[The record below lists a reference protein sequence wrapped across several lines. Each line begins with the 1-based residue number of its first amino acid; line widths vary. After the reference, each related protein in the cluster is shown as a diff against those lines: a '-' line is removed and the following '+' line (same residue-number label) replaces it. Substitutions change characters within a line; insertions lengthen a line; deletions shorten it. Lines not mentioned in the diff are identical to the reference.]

1 MKESYYCNSAICC
14 FLFILFLVSGSV
26 HGRHDRGQLVPC
38 FFIFG
43 ASSFDNGNNN
53 ALPTLVKSNY
63 PPYGIDFPAGPTGR
77 FSNGRNIVDII
88 SEFLGFEDYIPSFAS
103 TVGGEDILKGVNY
116 ASGGSGIRAE
126 TGQHNGARISMDAQ
140 LRNHHITVSRL
151 INRLGQNESAAKEY
165 LNKCIYAAGLGTNDY
180 VSNYFLPLLYPT
192 SRIYTPEQYALV
204 LAQQYS
210 QQLKTLYT
218 NYGARKIALFGLAQL
233 GCAPSVV
240 ASNGATNG
248 SACVDYINDAVQ
260 LFNNRLKE
268 LVGELNRNLTDAKFI
283 YVNVYEIASEATSY
297 PSFRVIDAPCCPV
310 ASNNTLILCTINQT
324 PCPNRDEYL
333 YWDALHLSEAT
344 NMFIANRSYNAQS
357 PTHTCPIDISDLA
370 KL

>member
-1 MKESYYCNSAICC
+1 MKESYYCNPAICC
-14 FLFILFLVSGSV
+14 FLFILFSVSGSV
-26 HGRHDRGQLVPC
+26 HGRHDHGQLMVPC

-53 ALPTLVKSNY
+53 ALPTLAKANY
-63 PPYGIDFPAGPTGR
+63 LRMGSTSLQGQRGA
-77 FSNGRNIVDII
+77 
-88 SEFLGFEDYIPSFAS
+88 EFLGFDDYIPSFAS
-103 TVGGEDILKGVNY
+103 TVGGENILKGVNY

-126 TGQHNGARISMDAQ
+126 TGQHAGARISMDGQ
-140 LRNHHITVSRL
+140 LRNHQITVLRL

-180 VSNYFLPLLYPT
+180 VSNYFLPSLYPT

-210 QQLKTLYT
+210 RQLKTLYT
-218 NYGARKIALFGLAQL
+218 NYGARKVALFGLAQL

-240 ASNGATNG
+240 ASKGATNG

-260 LFNNRLKE
+260 IFNNRLKE
-268 LVGELNRNLTDAKFI
+268 LVNELNRNLTDAKFI

-357 PTHTCPIDISDLA
+357 PTDTCPIDISHLA